1 MTPIEAN
8 FPIENINEI
17 AEREAHAKE
26 KYRPVLFIHKWW
38 ARRLGSVFRAIILY
52 TLVDEN
58 AKVLDECRGK
68 WRPVTKKELENPWL
82 LYLATDLPGSQTGI
96 LLENA

>member
-1 MTPIEAN
+1 MKPIEKD
-8 FPIENINEI
+8 FPIEEVNEI

-38 ARRLGSVFRAIILY
+38 ARRLGSVFRTIVLY

-58 AKVLDECRGK
+58 TKVLDERIVSRNCCK
-68 WRPVTKKELENPWL
+68 MSCIP
-82 LYLATDLPGSQTGI
+82 S
-96 LLENA
+96 